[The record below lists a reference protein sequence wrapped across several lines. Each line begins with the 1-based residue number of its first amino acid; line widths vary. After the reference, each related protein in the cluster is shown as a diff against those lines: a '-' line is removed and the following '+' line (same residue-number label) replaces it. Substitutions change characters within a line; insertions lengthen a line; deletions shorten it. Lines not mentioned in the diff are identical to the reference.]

1 MKVVLVHSHYF
12 HKLLFKPLGVLLF
25 DNLCWLL
32 IASFLLLW
40 QKLCF
45 TLFDVCLHLA
55 VEFEKSSFYPS
66 LHVCGRACCWANIHM
81 KTLDFPHMALPS
93 WLVPDL
99 KESSFNLENGD
110 GFLFLRYRKIRN
122 HTLFPPDPV
131 VNPVFTLKLS
141 EKKFF
146 LKYQLM
152 GFISI
157 QLSHSL
163 TKYSQALVLFNYH
176 DSSLINSSY

>member
-12 HKLLFKPLGVLLF
+12 HKLLLFKPFGVLLF
-25 DNLCWLL
+25 NDLCWLL
-32 IASFLLLW
+32 IASFPLLG

-66 LHVCGRACCWANIHM
+66 LHVCGRACSCAYTHM

-93 WLVPDL
+93 WLLRDL
-99 KESSFNLENGD
+99 RESSFNLENGD
-110 GFLFLRYRKIRN
+110 GFLFLRYYGKIRN

-131 VNPVFTLKLS
+131 LNPVFTLKLS

-146 LKYQLM
+146 FKYQLM
-152 GFISI
+152 GSISI
-157 QLSHSL
+157 QLNHSL
-163 TKYSQALVLFNYH
+163 TK
-176 DSSLINSSY
+176 